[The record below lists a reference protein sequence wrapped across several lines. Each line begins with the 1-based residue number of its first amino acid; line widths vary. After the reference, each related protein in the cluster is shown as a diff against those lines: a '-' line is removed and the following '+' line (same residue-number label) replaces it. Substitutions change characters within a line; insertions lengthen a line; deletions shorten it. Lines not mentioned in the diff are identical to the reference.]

1 MSAQREGLR
10 EELGSALE
18 RLAELGPT
26 ADERDRLRTELEQ
39 VRAAFAEV
47 QESCAVEVR
56 RVVEERDSLTAELEE
71 AREMLQKAERV
82 RESQIA
88 LTAER
93 DRAVAEAERLQAL
106 ASEAQAAAEQAGR
119 MLLEEQDGRHA
130 ERETAGTQRRVL
142 EQELGDAL
150 ERLAAANAAAGER
163 EKELRLGSGRLI
175 EALNAVRELAADLIP
190 GSDPPEREAVP
201 VDDPVP
207 VENAPAEAGAEAHA
221 DSSEP
226 ETEPE
231 VGGYSL
237 FVPGPNGYE
246 LIPQTGVPPQAGAI
260 VELVLPDRDEVTV
273 YEVARSSRTL
283 PDGDVCVYL
292 SLR

>member
-1 MSAQREGLR
+1 
-10 EELGSALE
+10 
-18 RLAELGPT
+18 
-26 ADERDRLRTELEQ
+26 
-39 VRAAFAEV
+39 
-47 QESCAVEVR
+47 
-56 RVVEERDSLTAELEE
+56 LTAELEE
-71 AREMLQKAERV
+71 ARELLQQAERV

-93 DRAVAEAERLQAL
+93 DWAIAEAERLQAL

-119 MLLEEQDGRHA
+119 LLVEEQEGRHA
-130 ERETAGTQRRVL
+130 ERETAMAQRRVL

-163 EKELRLGSGRLI
+163 EKELQLGSERLF

-190 GSDPPEREAVP
+190 GSDPPAQEDVP
-201 VDDPVP
+201 VEDPVP
-207 VENAPAEAGAEAHA
+207 VEDSVPVEDPVGEAEAEAQP

-226 ETEPE
+226 ETETEPE
-231 VGGYSL
+231 ADGYSL

-246 LIPQTGVPPQAGAI
+246 LIPQTGVAPQAGAI
-260 VELVLPDRDEVTV
+260 VELVRPDRDEVTV

-283 PDGDVCVYL
+283 PGGDICVYL
-292 SLR
+292 SPR

>member
-1 MSAQREGLR
+1 
-10 EELGSALE
+10 
-18 RLAELGPT
+18 
-26 ADERDRLRTELEQ
+26 
-39 VRAAFAEV
+39 V
-47 QESCAVEVR
+47 QESCAIELR
-56 RVVEERDSLTAELEE
+56 RVIEERDSLTAELEE
-71 AREMLQKAERV
+71 ARELLQQAERV

-93 DRAVAEAERLQAL
+93 DHAVAETERLQAL
-106 ASEAQAAAEQAGR
+106 VSEAQATAEQADR
-119 MLLEEQDGRHA
+119 LLLEEQDGRHA
-130 ERETAGTQRRVL
+130 DREKAATQRRVL

-163 EKELRLGSGRLI
+163 EKELQLGSEQLI

-190 GSDPPEREAVP
+190 GGEPPVQEVVEDPPSDE
-201 VDDPVP
+201 DPVSVEDAAP
-207 VENAPAEAGAEAHA
+207 VADDAEEAESATQTET
-221 DSSEP
+221 SEP

-231 VGGYSL
+231 AVGYSL

-246 LIPQTGVPPQAGAI
+246 LIPQTGVAPQAGEI

-292 SLR
+292 SPR